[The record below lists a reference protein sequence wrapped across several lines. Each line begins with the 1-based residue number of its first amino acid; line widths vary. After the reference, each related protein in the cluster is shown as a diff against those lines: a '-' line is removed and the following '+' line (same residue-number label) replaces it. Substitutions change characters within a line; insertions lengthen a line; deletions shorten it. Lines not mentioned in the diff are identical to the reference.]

1 MTMILRPSSKR
12 RLAATMLFVWIFALL
27 AGVANACALG
37 EAHGGFATQA
47 SSARQHDEAMDGHSH
62 ADAPLHKAEP
72 SSDTPPP
79 ACQKFCDDERS
90 TLNVPLKALGGTA
103 DMLPLLLLQPTALAW
118 TSGDDPDV
126 DAPDTLLPARETGPP
141 ISIRFLRLTI

>member
-27 AGVANACALG
+27 AGIANACALG
-37 EAHGGFATQA
+37 EAHGGFAPQT
-47 SSARQHDEAMDGHSH
+47 SPEHQHADVADAHNH
-62 ADAPLHKAEP
+62 ADAPLHKSAP
-72 SSDTPPP
+72 SSGTPSP

-90 TLNVPLKALGGTA
+90 TLNLPVKALGDTA
-103 DMLPLLLLQPTALAW
+103 DMLPLLLLQPTTLAW

-126 DAPDTLLPARETGPP
+126 DAPDARLPVRETGPP